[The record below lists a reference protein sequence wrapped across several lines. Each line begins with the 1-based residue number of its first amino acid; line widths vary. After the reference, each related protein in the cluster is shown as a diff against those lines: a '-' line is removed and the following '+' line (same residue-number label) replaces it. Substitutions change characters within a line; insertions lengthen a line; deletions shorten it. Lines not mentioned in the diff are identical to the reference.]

1 MSEHKELREK
11 MFIHY
16 DNGGNTL
23 DLGTIEKAMSFCED
37 YKDFLNAAK
46 TERECVKE
54 SVTRAEQKGFV
65 PFDPQPA
72 LSLIHI

>member
-11 MFIHY
+11 LFIHY

-54 SVTRAEQKGFV
+54 SVKRAEQKGFV
-65 PFDPQPA
+65 PFDPQQQA
-72 LSLIHI
+72 DVIDL